1 MATTRTYS
9 LRWAARWADPSGFE
23 ESCAKVPGPPDPSC
37 MREPD
42 PLRQRKARLTV
53 SRWGIRNRLNI
64 GRHRAARQAES

>member
-9 LRWAARWADPSGFE
+9 LRWAARWADPSGFG

-42 PLRQRKARLTV
+42 PATPLASKKGTIDCEPMGD
-53 SRWGIRNRLNI
+53 S
-64 GRHRAARQAES
+64 